1 MPTTALAVVVAITL
15 IAGMFVTSVTALY
28 RHRLVAASMFAAA
41 DFAAIHLAL
50 ILSAWMELEEMR
62 ASGVPYYPY
71 YPYYPGLS
79 SLSTIVYDAPAY
91 MAIVFLVIAIAMVIV
106 DKIRRRRG

>member
-41 DFAAIHLAL
+41 DFAAIPLAL

-62 ASGVPYYPY
+62 ASGVPY

>member
-1 MPTTALAVVVAITL
+1 MPTTSLAVVVAITL

-71 YPYYPGLS
+71 YPGLS

>member
-71 YPYYPGLS
+71 YPGLS

>member
-1 MPTTALAVVVAITL
+1 MPTAALAVFVAITL

-62 ASGVPYYPY
+62 ASGVPYYQ
-71 YPYYPGLS
+71 YYPGLS

>member
-1 MPTTALAVVVAITL
+1 MPTAALAVVVAITL

-71 YPYYPGLS
+71 YPGLS

>member
-41 DFAAIHLAL
+41 DFAAIHP
-50 ILSAWMELEEMR
+50 R
-62 ASGVPYYPY
+62 TYPECVDRTGRDEGIGGTVL
-71 YPYYPGLS
+71 PVLPRIII
-79 SLSTIVYDAPAY
+79 TIDDSV
-91 MAIVFLVIAIAMVIV
+91 
-106 DKIRRRRG
+106 

>member
-62 ASGVPYYPY
+62 ASGVPYYP
-71 YPYYPGLS
+71 GLS